1 MKCSELMRMLKIDGW
16 FIVRQE
22 GSHVIMRHPTKN
34 VQLSFPNHGSKE
46 VKKGLLVAL
55 FKKADIKPI
64 RDEKA

>member
-22 GSHVIMRHPTKN
+22 GSHVIMRHPTKKGQ
-34 VQLSFPNHGSKE
+34 VSVPNHGSKE

-55 FKKADIKPI
+55 LKKVDIKTNK
-64 RDEKA
+64 R

>member
-22 GSHVIMRHPTKN
+22 GSHVIMRHPIKEGQ
-34 VQLSFPNHGSKE
+34 VSVPNHGSKE

-55 FKKADIKPI
+55 LKKVDIKTNK
-64 RDEKA
+64 R